1 MTREEKI
8 RQAALKYS
16 FDTDGGAAGD
26 LNTAHDDFMEGA
38 MWADKHAVNP
48 WHSFK
53 DGDIPEEPKGDRSY
67 LPFVVVTEG
76 DYKLLA
82 YCDYDA
88 LENIEFF
95 DDCELMLNTVYW
107 MEIPQLPKESEVEK

>member
-1 MTREEKI
+1 MEKEI
-8 RQAALKYS
+8 SIHHNQL
-16 FDTDGGAAGD
+16 
-26 LNTAHDDFMEGA
+26 
-38 MWADKHAVNP
+38 NP

-76 DYKLLA
+76 DYKFLA

-88 LENIEFF
+88 IKNIEFF
-95 DDCELMLNTVYW
+95 DDCGLMLNTVYW
-107 MEIPQLPKESEVEK
+107 MEIPPLPDERNV